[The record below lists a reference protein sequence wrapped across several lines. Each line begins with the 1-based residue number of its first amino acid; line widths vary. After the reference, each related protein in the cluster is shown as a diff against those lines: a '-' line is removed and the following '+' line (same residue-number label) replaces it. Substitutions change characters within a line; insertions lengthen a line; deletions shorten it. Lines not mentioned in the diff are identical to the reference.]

1 MNSRFGRRARRSFD
15 QKANSVRKFEPS
27 AGRLYLAFFKPFNVV
42 TQFTPAE
49 NEHLESLAN
58 FGFPKDVY
66 PVGRLDAD
74 SEGLLILSDDARLNN
89 ALLDP
94 EFEHERTYWV
104 QVDNEVTDAA
114 LNELARGVVIQG
126 RKTKPC
132 RARSLDSEPD
142 LPPRA
147 VPIRVRKNIPTSWIS
162 LSLTEG
168 KNRQVR
174 RMTAAV
180 GHPTLRLVRWSI
192 GSLTLGELKLQPG
205 EWTELNLNQV
215 RKLFG

>member
-1 MNSRFGRRARRSFD
+1 VNRYGRGGRKSFD
-15 QKANSVRKFEPS
+15 QKPKRVRRFEPS
-27 AGRLYLAFFKPFNVV
+27 EDRLYFAFFKPFNVV
-42 TQFTPAE
+42 TQFSPAE
-49 NEHLESLAN
+49 NEQLESLAN
-58 FGFPKDVY
+58 FNFPRDVY

-74 SEGLLILSDDARLNN
+74 SEGVLILSDDTRLNN

-114 LNELARGVVIQG
+114 LNELRRGVVVQG
-126 RKTKPC
+126 RMTKPC
-132 RARSLDSEPD
+132 RAHQIDGEPD

-192 GSLTLGELKLQPG
+192 GSLTLGELKLAPG